1 MNGCARAHGSK
12 FATVRVL
19 RGAVTRYPE
28 ADLSDEQA
36 RTYLGQFGI
45 SNMLALEPL
54 YILSGGQKSRV
65 AIALM
70 AYNNPHILV
79 RLKHLTK
86 AVGGKGT
93 CLLLHCPRIAMETV
107 ARRYLFLSFIF
118 GYLCIYEAALHLWP
132 PVHLALWRAICH

>member
-1 MNGCARAHGSK
+1 MSLHRGS
-12 FATVRVL
+12 VRTLGVTACTGL
-19 RGAVTRYPE
+19 EEAILSKLLCGSLGSCTRYPE

-79 RLKHLTK
+79 GLGLSASYSGAPGADSLPRAHDTLYGI
-86 AVGGKGT
+86 AVQRVAT
-93 CLLLHCPRIAMETV
+93 FQDFCSIMLL
-107 ARRYLFLSFIF
+107 
-118 GYLCIYEAALHLWP
+118 
-132 PVHLALWRAICH
+132 

>member
-1 MNGCARAHGSK
+1 MFYGLFAAPYQSYLSSLICCRWGGGHGFS
-12 FATVRVL
+12 
-19 RGAVTRYPE
+19 RYPE

-79 RLKHLTK
+79 SEHTRS
-86 AVGGKGT
+86 G
-93 CLLLHCPRIAMETV
+93 
-107 ARRYLFLSFIF
+107 RRSTPL
-118 GYLCIYEAALHLWP
+118 
-132 PVHLALWRAICH
+132 